1 MDNDDRFAAAR
12 AREKAAVAKGGR
24 KRLQLGSS
32 PRYVAWLTQFRLN
45 RASRAREAEK
55 VQCDAT
61 CRVAQDEPSP
71 SDAIGQSV
79 GGVASQRLLLLAR
92 EIGPRAQVSI
102 GDVVDQLGASSL
114 GLILLILT
122 IPAIIPIPGP
132 IGIILGSCL
141 ALVAVQV
148 VAGAKRV
155 WLPGWLRSCN
165 LPTRFVTAA
174 IARIVPWLE
183 RFERR
188 LSPRRWMMLS
198 GRVARPF
205 LGLAILAMAV
215 IITLPIPSGNVL
227 PVVAL
232 AMLALALLERDGV
245 AVLLALGMS
254 LVAIVW
260 TGLLVMFGVQIVEAL
275 WSLLT

>member
-1 MDNDDRFAAAR
+1 MGD
-12 AREKAAVAKGGR
+12 
-24 KRLQLGSS
+24 S
-32 PRYVAWLTQFRLN
+32 PRYAAWLTQFRLN
-45 RASRAREAEK
+45 RASLSRAARK
-55 VQCDAT
+55 TQLDAS
-61 CRVAQDEPSP
+61 CRATEVEPSAR
-71 SDAIGQSV
+71 DAIGQSV
-79 GGVASQRLLLLAR
+79 GGVASQRLVLLTRDIA
-92 EIGPRAQVSI
+92 PQTQVSI
-102 GDVVDQLGASSL
+102 GNVVDQLGSSSL

-148 VAGAKRV
+148 IAGAKRV

-165 LPTRFVTAA
+165 LPTRFITAS

-183 RFERR
+183 RFERQ
-188 LSPRRWMMLS
+188 LSPRRWKMLS
-198 GRVARPF
+198 GGVARPF

-215 IITLPIPSGNVL
+215 IITLPIPFGNVL
-227 PVVAL
+227 PVVVL

-245 AVLLALGMS
+245 AVLLALGMA

-260 TGLLVMFGVQIVEAL
+260 TEVLLLFGAQMLETL
-275 WSLLT
+275 WRLFG

>member
-1 MDNDDRFAAAR
+1 MDNDDQLAAAR
-12 AREKAAVAKGGR
+12 ARQKAAVAKAGR
-24 KRLQLGSS
+24 GRLQLGSS
-32 PRYVAWLTQFRLN
+32 ARYVAWLAQFRLN
-45 RASRAREAEK
+45 RASRAHGANM
-55 VQCDAT
+55 VQRDAI
-61 CRVAQDEPSP
+61 CRVAQAEPC
-71 SDAIGQSV
+71 DIDVIGQSV

-92 EIGPRAQVSI
+92 AIAPQAEVSI
-102 GDVVDQLGASSL
+102 GDVVDRLGSSSL

-155 WLPGWLRSCN
+155 WLPGWLRN
-165 LPTRFVTAA
+165 RTLPTRFVIVA

-188 LSPRRWMMLS
+188 LSPRRWKMLS

-215 IITLPIPSGNVL
+215 IITLPIPFGNVL

-245 AVLLALGMS
+245 AVLLALVMS
-254 LVAIVW
+254 LVAVVW

-275 WSLLT
+275 WSLFI

>member
-1 MDNDDRFAAAR
+1 MDNDERSAAAR
-12 AREKAAVAKGGR
+12 AKERQV
-24 KRLQLGSS
+24 RLGDS
-32 PRYVAWLTQFRLN
+32 PRYVAWLAQFRLN
-45 RASRAREAEK
+45 RASRARLAESSHPGAARHGAD
-55 VQCDAT
+55 V
-61 CRVAQDEPSP
+61 EPFA

-79 GGVASQRLLLLAR
+79 GGVASQRLVLLAQA
-92 EIGPRAQVSI
+92 IAPQPQVSI
-102 GDVVDQLGASSL
+102 GDVVDKLGSSSL

-132 IGIILGSCL
+132 VGMVLGSCL

-148 VAGAKRV
+148 IAGARRV
-155 WLPGWLRSCN
+155 WLPGWLRQRN
-165 LPTRFVTAA
+165 LPTRFVAAA

-198 GRVARPF
+198 GRVARPV
-205 LGLAILAMAV
+205 LGIAILAMAV
-215 IITLPIPSGNVL
+215 IITLPIPLGNVL

-260 TGLLVMFGVQIVEAL
+260 TGVLVLFGAQVLEMLWRLLA
-275 WSLLT
+275 

>member
-1 MDNDDRFAAAR
+1 MDNDNRPPAAR
-12 AREKAAVAKGGR
+12 ARNKVAVSRVGR
-24 KRLQLGSS
+24 GRLRLGES
-32 PRYVAWLTQFRLN
+32 PRYVAWLARFRLN
-45 RASRAREAEK
+45 RAIRAREMEKAQLDAACHPAEGM
-55 VQCDAT
+55 
-61 CRVAQDEPSP
+61 PSA
-71 SDAIGQSV
+71 SDAIDQSV
-79 GGVASQRLLLLAR
+79 GGVASQRLVLLAR
-92 EIGPRAQVSI
+92 EIGPQAQISI
-102 GDVVDQLGASSL
+102 GAVVDQLGSSSL

-141 ALVAVQV
+141 ALVALQV
-148 VAGAKRV
+148 VVGAKRV

-215 IITLPIPSGNVL
+215 IITLPIPFGNIL

-245 AVLLALGMS
+245 AVLVALGMS
-254 LVAIVW
+254 LVAIIC
-260 TGLLVMFGVQIVEAL
+260 TGMLLLFGVQALEAL
-275 WSLLT
+275 WRLFG